1 MPLDEQVHC
10 FFEKSK
16 CSFVHPGRNRSH
28 LQKLSLLGRCPRTNA
43 LKQIECFLDFALVC
57 LVAVK
62 SCLSEV
68 LKIPPLLSQ
77 ALFPQAHEIGGQALG
92 PGLGAAG
99 TFACIH

>member
-1 MPLDEQVHC
+1 MSRFTVSSTRAAVASSSQAGIGAI
-10 FFEKSK
+10 FM
-16 CSFVHPGRNRSH
+16 
-28 LQKLSLLGRCPRTNA
+28 KLSLLGRCPRTNA
-43 LKQIECFLDFALVC
+43 LKQIECFLDFALAC

-77 ALFPQAHEIGGQALG
+77 ALFPQAHEISGQALR

-99 TFACIH
+99 TFACIC

>member
-1 MPLDEQVHC
+1 M
-10 FFEKSK
+10 KI
-16 CSFVHPGRNRSH
+16 
-28 LQKLSLLGRCPRTNA
+28 SLLGRCPRTNA
-43 LKQIECFLDFALVC
+43 LKQIECFLDFALAC

-77 ALFPQAHEIGGQALG
+77 ALFPQAHEIGGQALR

-99 TFACIH
+99 TFACIC